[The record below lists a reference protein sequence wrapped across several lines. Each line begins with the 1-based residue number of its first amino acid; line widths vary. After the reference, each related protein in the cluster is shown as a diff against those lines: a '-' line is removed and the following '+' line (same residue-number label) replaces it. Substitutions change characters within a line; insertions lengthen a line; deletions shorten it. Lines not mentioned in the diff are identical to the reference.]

1 MTSATQPTTQS
12 TNITDLVV
20 NSKNNC
26 YHLFSQ
32 RMTEIQNTGVST
44 ELKPGIHVIRIRKG
58 SFDYVKGDVQKGEP
72 IVMLWIYGGKFKNLK
87 TNVEVPAGW
96 STLNGYEDT
105 LTLAVSETSTLCA
118 FFFDVEVG
126 DNDGDVTVSVIK
138 VGELDDLN

>member
-1 MTSATQPTTQS
+1 MTTTQA

-20 NSKNNC
+20 NSKKNC

-32 RMTEIQNTGVST
+32 RMIEIQNTGVNT
-44 ELKPGIHVIRIRKG
+44 ELKPGIQVIRIRKG
-58 SFDYVKGDVQKGEP
+58 SFDYVQGDTQKGEP

-87 TNVEVPAGW
+87 TNIEVPAGW
-96 STLNGYEDT
+96 STLNGYDDT

-138 VGELDDLN
+138 VGELNDLN

>member
-1 MTSATQPTTQS
+1 MTTATQATTQT

-20 NSKNNC
+20 NSKKNC

-32 RMTEIQNTGVST
+32 RMTEIQNTGVNT
-44 ELKPGIHVIRIRKG
+44 ELQPGIHVIRIRKG
-58 SFDYVKGDVQKGEP
+58 SFDYVQGDVQKGEP

-87 TNVEVPAGW
+87 TNIEVPAGW
-96 STLNGYEDT
+96 STLNGYDDT

-118 FFFDVEVG
+118 FFFDVEIG

-138 VGELDDLN
+138 VGELNDLS